1 MKKLLQSLFILL
13 FVAISAMAQERTI
26 TGTVT
31 AQEDKL
37 PIPGVSVK
45 IKGASGGSVTGADGK
60 FSIRAS
66 NGATLIISYV
76 GYKTKEI
83 AVGSSNVI
91 NTTLETDANQLTEVV
106 VTGAYGTKTS
116 ERSQV
121 TNSQSVSG
129 EKLNTIRSTNVNNAL
144 AGKVAGLQVRS
155 QSAAALGR
163 NTDVRLRG
171 ASGFGTGSGA
181 LYVVDGTILPNADDV
196 NLDDIEDVSVL
207 QGPAAA
213 ALLGTQ
219 AAGGAI
225 LITTKKGKSTTGSG
239 ITLNLG
245 GLFENAYI
253 LPNYQNTYAGGN
265 SSDLTKYT
273 WKATDPVAWKA
284 LDGKYYPNYSD
295 DSSWGPRMVGQEY
308 IPWYAWY
315 PGTEYSNKTATLT
328 PNPDNAKDFFNTG
341 VTFNNSISY
350 SGSGEKYN
358 LKMTYGNQNTT
369 GLIPSSSLVKNTF
382 NFNSSYDLNKHFT
395 VAANINY
402 VKSVLNGNIDD
413 AYSNLTTGSFSQ
425 WFHRDLDMDIMKQ
438 LRGLTVQG
446 LPGETIYASW
456 NHSDPTSYD
465 PSNPRAFYGGNYWY
479 NPYTFG
485 DLNTRLNQRDR
496 LYGNLSFIYKVN
508 NDLSFTATYRKQQNT
523 TFSENKTRSELE
535 TSATQTGLKAS
546 YFTENTY
553 SNRENY
559 EILGH
564 YTKQI
569 KDFSLDVTAGTDIFR
584 GESTY
589 VNANTNNGLSIPN
602 LFTIG
607 NSVDVATVGNYRSL
621 EKYRALL
628 ARGTFGY
635 KRIAYI
641 DASIRNDWFSTLPSD
656 HSGVLSKSI
665 GGSFVFSE
673 LLPKESFGWLSEAKI
688 RGSYGEIPQA
698 LGTNNTSFGAYR
710 YPGFS
715 YGVNSL
721 KFNGNLLQNT
731 PDALVDPDI
740 RGAVAKSSE
749 VGLDLK
755 FLNRRLSVSG
765 TYWDK
770 TETDYPRAVP
780 VNGASG
786 FTSILTNIGKITS
799 HGLEFQV
806 QGIPFNTTNFK
817 WNISATYAN
826 LISNKVVE
834 VSQKYGVTRVTNV
847 NNVWGTTMPFMI
859 HEAGYEWGQIWGNGK
874 KRNADGVPLLDAN
887 GHFVN
892 DPNVYFG
899 SVLPKHTGG
908 LQNSFTLFNMFDI
921 AANIDYQFGGKFVSL
936 SNQWGAY
943 SGVTARTA
951 GVNDKGNPIRDKV
964 SEGGG
969 VRVDGVDATSGQPK
983 TYYLEAQDYFQG
995 LYNSKTFDDYI
1006 YDLTFI
1012 KLREVSVGYRIP
1024 VKKLGIA
1031 KFVQNAT
1038 FSVVARNPVL
1048 IYAKTK
1054 DFDPS
1059 EISATSGETSQLPGT
1074 RGLGFNLRIGF

>member
-1 MKKLLQSLFILL
+1 MKRLLQSLFIILC
-13 FVAISAMAQERTI
+13 MATASYAQDRTI

-31 AQEDKL
+31 SQEDNL

-45 IKGASGGSVTGADGK
+45 IKGASGGSMSGADGK
-60 FSIRAS
+60 FSLRAS
-66 NGATLIISYV
+66 SGSILVFSYV
-76 GYKTKEI
+76 GFKVKEVV
-83 AVGSSNVI
+83 VGASSTI
-91 NTTLETDANQLTEVV
+91 NAQLETDANQLTEVV
-106 VTGAYGTKTS
+106 VAGAYGIKSS

-121 TNSQSVSG
+121 TNTQTISG
-129 EKLNTIRSTNVNNAL
+129 DKLNTVRGTNVNNAL
-144 AGKVAGLQVRS
+144 AGKVAGIQVRS

-163 NTDVRLRG
+163 NTAVRLRG
-171 ASGFGTGSGA
+171 AGGFGTGSGA

-196 NLDDIEDVSVL
+196 NLDDIENVQVL

-213 ALLGTQ
+213 AILGSQ
-219 AAGGAI
+219 AAAGAI

-239 ITLNLG
+239 ITVNLG
-245 GLFENAYI
+245 ALFENAYI

-265 SSDLTKYT
+265 TADMTRYT
-273 WKATDPVAWKA
+273 WKSTDPVAWKA

-315 PGTEYSNKTATLT
+315 PGTEYSYKTASLT
-328 PNPDNAKDFFNTG
+328 PNPDNAKNFYNTG

-369 GLIPSSSLVKNTF
+369 GLLPNTSLIKNTF

-395 VAANINY
+395 VSANINY
-402 VKSVLNGNIDD
+402 VKTVLNGAIDD
-413 AYSNLTTGSFSQ
+413 AYSNLATGSFSQ

-446 LPGETIYASW
+446 LPGETVYASW
-456 NHSDPTSYD
+456 NHSDPTAYD
-465 PSNPRAFYGGNYWY
+465 PSNPKAFYGGNYWY
-479 NPYTFG
+479 NPYVFG
-485 DLNTRLNQRDR
+485 DQTSQLNQRDR
-496 LYGNLSFIYKVN
+496 FYGNVSFIYKVN
-508 NDLSFTATYRKQQNT
+508 NDLNFTATYRKQQNT
-523 TFSENKTRSELE
+523 TFTENKTRTELE
-535 TSATQTGLKAS
+535 TSANQTGVKAS
-546 YFTENTY
+546 YYSANTY

-559 EILGH
+559 EVLGH

-569 KDFSLDVTAGTDIFR
+569 KDFSVDVTAGTDIFK
-584 GESTY
+584 GESNY
-589 VNANTNNGLSIPN
+589 NNAGTVNGLSIPN
-602 LFTIG
+602 LFTVG
-607 NSVDVATVGNYRSL
+607 NSVDAPSVGNYRQV

-628 ARGTFGY
+628 ARATFGY
-635 KRIAYI
+635 KRFAFI

-656 HSGVLSKSI
+656 HSGVLSKAF
-665 GGSFVFSE
+665 GGSFIFSE
-673 LLPKESFGWLSEAKI
+673 LLPKEGFRWLSEAKI

-698 LGTNNTSFGAYR
+698 LGTTNDSFGAYR

-721 KFNGNLLQNT
+721 KFNGNLLQST

-749 VGLDLK
+749 IGLDLK
-755 FLNRRLSVSG
+755 FLNRRLGVSA

-770 TETDYPRAVP
+770 TETNYPRSVA

-786 FTSILTNIGKITS
+786 FSSILTNVGKITS
-799 HGLEFQV
+799 HGLEFQLTA
-806 QGIPFNTTNFK
+806 IPVNTPKFS

-834 VSQKYGVTRVTNV
+834 VSEKYGVTRATVEG
-847 NNVWGTTMPFMI
+847 VWGSTMPIMV
-859 HEAGYEWGQIWGNGK
+859 HDAGYEWGQIWGNGK

-908 LQNSFTLFNMFDI
+908 LQNAFTILNMFDV

-936 SNQWGAY
+936 SNQWGSY

-964 SEGGG
+964 ADGGG

-1012 KLREVSVGYRIP
+1012 KLREVSIGYRIP

-1038 FSVVARNPVL
+1038 FAVVARNPVL